1 MDCDPSRRRQLW
13 GGLQGLADN
22 ISEVPWCVLG
32 DFNATLDVNE
42 SCGRTSDSNTAMADF
57 REFISNVGLVH
68 PPFTGCPFTWHN
80 CSEGDR
86 SLWRR
91 LDRALVNPIW
101 FNQWPQTT
109 YFCALPRTSDHSPI
123 ILRGAARQSVQ
134 GGIFRF
140 DNVLA
145 KHPKFLSM
153 VQGVWRHHIHGTLMY
168 GLVCKLKA
176 LKGPFRALRKVN
188 GDLSDNVSAAKE
200 FLDKAQG
207 LLDDFKEDILLQL
220 VQCCRVIY
228 CKTVEME
235 ATMLRQRAKMNWV
248 QHGDQCSRLFFSR
261 INLRR
266 ARQRVYQITS
276 SAGNIETEPPQIA
289 AEFLSFFQSLLG
301 GRVIADN
308 ILLAQELLAGYN
320 QAKLPQRCTIKVDI
334 QKAYD
339 SVNWDFLLESLRIF
353 QFPSRFIDWIE
364 QCVSTVAY
372 SVLLNGS
379 LHGFFSGS
387 KGLRQGDPLS
397 PYLFVIVMEIWHVML
412 RLRTQSDES
421 FQYHWKC
428 NDLGILNLCFADD
441 VLIFCAGTINS
452 VSTIKATL
460 LEFAELSGL
469 RVNPGKS
476 TIILSKSV
484 HRDRQAIIDLIG
496 FQEGSLPIKY
506 LGVPLSSSRLTRTD
520 CQPLLDKLARRLAG
534 WNHLTLS
541 LAGRTQV
548 IKSVLNSLHIYWA
561 SAFLLPKAII
571 QILERKMREFLWKGS
586 SGSGYAKVSWAQI
599 LGIRGGCCSQA
610 FLGPAITGLPADS
623 FLRAVLHQGQWRW
636 PADTHFDIQEIMAEL
651 PSIGPQQTD
660 VIRWKPG
667 NFSSQSVFSFLQPA
681 SPPVLWHQL
690 LGGKFKIPRHD
701 FILWLAVLERLST
714 MDRLWASRS
723 DAGCMLCGGQILETH
738 EHLFFECSFSK
749 RCLDLLKH
757 RVRFQWLRC
766 GWHRDVIWA
775 SGRWRGKHLLNQAF
789 RAVLASIVYYI
800 WRERNNRR
808 FSATASSA
816 EAVVSRAVEEVR
828 CRIISANCKP
838 SLQLFVLYRIWKI
851 PWARP

>member
-1 MDCDPSRRRQLW
+1 MIPKTQ
-13 GGLQGLADN
+13 
-22 ISEVPWCVLG
+22 VPVR
-32 DFNATLDVNE
+32 V
-42 SCGRTSDSNTAMADF
+42 SDF
-57 REFISNVGLVH
+57 RPIACCNVLYKAISKI
-68 PPFTGCPFTWHN
+68 
-80 CSEGDR
+80 
-86 SLWRR
+86 
-91 LDRALVNPIW
+91 LVNRLQKVLHLLIDSS
-101 FNQWPQTT
+101 QTA
-109 YFCALPRTSDHSPI
+109 FVP
-123 ILRGAARQSVQ
+123 
-134 GGIFRF
+134 
-140 DNVLA
+140 
-145 KHPKFLSM
+145 
-153 VQGVWRHHIHGTLMY
+153 
-168 GLVCKLKA
+168 
-176 LKGPFRALRKVN
+176 
-188 GDLSDNVSAAKE
+188 
-200 FLDKAQG
+200 
-207 LLDDFKEDILLQL
+207 
-220 VQCCRVIY
+220 
-228 CKTVEME
+228 
-235 ATMLRQRAKMNWV
+235 
-248 QHGDQCSRLFFSR
+248 
-261 INLRR
+261 
-266 ARQRVYQITS
+266 
-276 SAGNIETEPPQIA
+276 
-289 AEFLSFFQSLLG
+289 

-441 VLIFCAGTINS
+441 VLIFCAGT
-452 VSTIKATL
+452 
-460 LEFAELSGL
+460 
-469 RVNPGKS
+469 GKPS
-476 TIILSKSV
+476 LI
-484 HRDRQAIIDLIG
+484 IG

-586 SGSGYAKVSWAQI
+586 SGSGYAKVSWA
-599 LGIRGGCCSQA
+599 
-610 FLGPAITGLPADS
+610 
-623 FLRAVLHQGQWRW
+623 QGQWRW